1 MRRKIL
7 PRKKKKRVKDKN
19 TQSTKRVMPAS
30 STNYLTS
37 RYFLLNLRAKH
48 DSCPFN
54 SLIKKNNSTAPKP
67 KQKRKRGK
75 NTQKLKNPPKEPIP
89 KGSPIDP

>member
-1 MRRKIL
+1 
-7 PRKKKKRVKDKN
+7 
-19 TQSTKRVMPAS
+19 MPAS

-54 SLIKKNNSTAPKP
+54 SLIKKNNSTAPK
-67 KQKRKRGK
+67 KKKK
-75 NTQKLKNPPKEPIP
+75 NISNIKLKGLCQSLDNCPGQPGLETAYEYA
-89 KGSPIDP
+89 SQVL

>member
-54 SLIKKNNSTAPKP
+54 SLIKKNNSTAPK
-67 KQKRKRGK
+67 KKKK
-75 NTQKLKNPPKEPIP
+75 NISNIKLKGLCQSLGNCP
-89 KGSPIDP
+89 G

>member
-1 MRRKIL
+1 
-7 PRKKKKRVKDKN
+7 
-19 TQSTKRVMPAS
+19 MPAS

-54 SLIKKNNSTAPKP
+54 SLIKKNNSTAPK
-67 KQKRKRGK
+67 KKRKILV
-75 NTQKLKNPPKEPIP
+75 T
-89 KGSPIDP
+89 